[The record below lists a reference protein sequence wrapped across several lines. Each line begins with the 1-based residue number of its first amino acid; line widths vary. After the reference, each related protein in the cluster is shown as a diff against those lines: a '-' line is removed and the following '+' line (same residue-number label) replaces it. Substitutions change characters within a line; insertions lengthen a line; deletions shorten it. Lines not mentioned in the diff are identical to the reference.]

1 MADVAPAHILDPM
14 ADAEPIVTLE
24 HRHGDDWWRFS
35 RRAAPAAFRPD
46 VASYVDYAETTRS
59 FTARRELPHPAP
71 VLIVNLGDP
80 IGIVDGFGARHVFGA
95 GEGFVAGLHERFA
108 LSESGGSQA
117 GVQVALS
124 PLGATRL
131 LGVPLGTLAG
141 AVVGLEA
148 VLGSAVARQ
157 LGASLL
163 EAGDAA
169 ARFAVLDKF
178 VGDRLGRARDTDGAI
193 DWAWSQISANPLQP
207 IGALVL
213 ATGISQRHF
222 IARFREQVGLP
233 PKAFAQV
240 VRFDRLIKRVE
251 GGALDWTTRALDA
264 GYFDQPHMLRD
275 FRRYAGMTPR
285 AWLAATLPGG
295 GGLVER

>member
-1 MADVAPAHILDPM
+1 MAGVD
-14 ADAEPIVTLE
+14 PIVTLE

-35 RRAAPAAFRPD
+35 RRAAPAAFCPH
-46 VASYVDYAETTRS
+46 VVSNVDYAETTRS
-59 FTARRELPHPAP
+59 FNVRRELPHPAP
-71 VLIVNLGDP
+71 VLIVNLGEP
-80 IGIVDGFGARHVFGA
+80 IGIVDGFGIRHVFGA
-95 GEGFVAGLHERFA
+95 GEGFIAGLHERFA

-124 PLGATRL
+124 PLGAIRL
-131 LGVPLGTLAG
+131 LGVPLGRLAG
-141 AVVGLEA
+141 EVAGLAA
-148 VLGSAVARQ
+148 VLGSVVARE
-157 LGASLL
+157 LGARLV
-163 EAGDAA
+163 EAADTE
-169 ARFAVLDKF
+169 ARFALLERF
-178 VGDRLGRARDTDGAI
+178 VGDRLGRARDADSAVE
-193 DWAWSQISANPLQP
+193 WAWTQLTADPLQSV
-207 IGALVL
+207 GALAL

-295 GGLVER
+295 GGLAER